1 MRKIILGHLAL
12 FALLPSISRAQGCS
26 DAGVCTAGHITSGI
40 LQNDPILKLGT
51 IFGVGEN
58 DVSYFDLEA
67 NYSHPL
73 NATNSLQI
81 KLPYRFIS
89 GDIGNVSGLSDLTLS
104 WARAWRHEKEWQ
116 VSTVFGVK
124 IPTNDGNKDALPMA
138 YQTSLGTFDLLA
150 GVSIR
155 NRSFLGSVAFQ
166 LPLTQNNNQYEPNPF
181 EVQPIYESTRNFER
195 APDLVVRLGQVFDN
209 PNNKWHFNYSLLTII
224 HTQDDSYDAF
234 FPTGDVRLP
243 IANSQGFTANITGG
257 ISYAVNEKDRVEFEF
272 GRPIAIT
279 TSRPDGLIR
288 LFVGGLR
295 WSRRF

>member
-1 MRKIILGHLAL
+1 MKKLIGGLIAL
-12 FALLPSISRAQGCS
+12 TALLPIHLKAQGCS
-26 DAGVCTAGHITSGI
+26 DAGVCTAGHITSGT

-51 IFGVGEN
+51 VFGIGQN

-67 NYSHPL
+67 NFSHPL

-89 GDIGNVSGLSDLTLS
+89 GDIANVNGLSDLTLS
-104 WARAWRHEKEWQ
+104 WSRAWRPEKEWQ

-124 IPTNDGNKDALPMA
+124 IPTNDGNVDSLPMA

-155 NRSFLGSVAFQ
+155 KKSFLGSVAFQ
-166 LPLTQNNNQYEPNPF
+166 LPLTQNNNQYQPNPTD
-181 EVQPIYESTRNFER
+181 VQPIYESTRNFER

-209 PNNKWHFNYSLLTII
+209 PDNKWHFNYSLLTII
-224 HTQDDSYDAF
+224 HISEDSYDAF

-243 IANSQGFTANITGG
+243 IASSQGFTANITGG
-257 ISYAVNEKDRVEFEF
+257 ISYAVTEKDRVEFEF

-279 TSRPDGLIR
+279 ASRPDGLIR